1 MPTLAVPS
9 EPRSTSDHAPIS
21 PLQSRRLFQA
31 AVIALGLMILA
42 SHDADAQRTT
52 HVLHGRVVDT
62 TGAPLAG
69 VRVVVTELSRANTT
83 GDDGRFRFGAVTAGR
98 YTLSFSR
105 VGLAPVSRRVAIE
118 GADGVVDVAMRPSRI
133 QLAAVQVTATPAATR
148 AQESPQPIAVLEG
161 PELRATQGAAL
172 GETLE
177 QVPGVRSL
185 SMTTGIGKPVI
196 RGMTHYR
203 VVTLDNGQRT
213 ETQAWGHD
221 HSPNVETATAD
232 RVEVIKGPASV
243 LYGSDALGGVINV
256 VAPAVPDALD
266 VPRFVRGRLA
276 TMYNSNVRGA
286 DGTLTLEGA
295 TGGLGARGAMT
306 LRGSGDMRTPG
317 GTLSNTNN
325 RAVASEGALGYRAP
339 WGSISARYAGRGE
352 RIEIYDN
359 PVSAP
364 GYTGFQLI
372 DTHRA
377 TLELNAP
384 IGNARLQANAGY
396 EQNYRREFADVAA
409 AQADLGLFV
418 RNWTG
423 LAHLHHAPIGPVSG
437 TIGVSG
443 MTSTFENLGT
453 QTLIPSSDTRNAAVY
468 AFEQA
473 EFGRW
478 KATVGARY
486 DWRSLATDGNESIGV
501 SAQSRTFSAV
511 TGSVGLLYKLAEP
524 VNLVF
529 NVARGFRA
537 PAAPDLF
544 ANGFHEGTRA
554 FERGDPDVGV
564 ETSLNTELGVRVA
577 TPNLT
582 AEASGFVNRVDDYV
596 YLRPFGTSGGAF
608 DSLQVVQGNARLA
621 GVEARVAYRP
631 VEFLTLQASGDYVRG
646 QNLSA
651 AVPLTF
657 IPPLRVLYG
666 VRLEGGD
673 GGTLRNRYVSVTA
686 ETNTRQARIDPRDV
700 APPGYTI
707 TSLGAGFTR
716 LVPRGPVTVDLSVR
730 NAFNVRY
737 RSFMSRYKEFADGPG
752 RAVVLRV
759 STPL

>member
-1 MPTLAVPS
+1 
-9 EPRSTSDHAPIS
+9 
-21 PLQSRRLFQA
+21 
-31 AVIALGLMILA
+31 
-42 SHDADAQRTT
+42 
-52 HVLHGRVVDT
+52 
-62 TGAPLAG
+62 
-69 VRVVVTELSRANTT
+69 
-83 GDDGRFRFGAVTAGR
+83 
-98 YTLSFSR
+98 
-105 VGLAPVSRRVAIE
+105 
-118 GADGVVDVAMRPSRI
+118 
-133 QLAAVQVTATPAATR
+133 
-148 AQESPQPIAVLEG
+148 
-161 PELRATQGAAL
+161 
-172 GETLE
+172 
-177 QVPGVRSL
+177 
-185 SMTTGIGKPVI
+185 
-196 RGMTHYR
+196 
-203 VVTLDNGQRT
+203 
-213 ETQAWGHD
+213 
-221 HSPNVETATAD
+221 
-232 RVEVIKGPASV
+232 
-243 LYGSDALGGVINV
+243 VINV

-286 DGTLTLEGA
+286 DGTLSLEGA
-295 TGGLGARGAMT
+295 TGGLGARGAVT

-317 GTLSNTNN
+317 GALSNTNN
-325 RAVASEGALGYRAP
+325 RAVASEGAVGYRAP
-339 WGSISARYAGRGE
+339 WGSLTARYAGRGE

-384 IGNARLQANAGY
+384 VGGARLQANAGY

-409 AQADLGLFV
+409 AQADLGLLV

-423 LAHLHHAPIGPVSG
+423 LAHLHHAPIGPLSG

-443 MTSTFENLGT
+443 MTSAFENLGT

-473 EFGRW
+473 ELGRW

-486 DWRSLATDGNESIGV
+486 DWRSLATDGNASIGV
-501 SAQSRTFSAV
+501 PAQSRTFSAV
-511 TGSVGLLYKLAEP
+511 TGSAGLLYKLAEP

-554 FERGDPDVGV
+554 FERGNPDVGV

-577 TPNLT
+577 TSNLT

-596 YLRPFGTSGGAF
+596 YLRPFGTGGGAF

-631 VEFLTLQASGDYVRG
+631 LDFLTLQASGDYVRG

-657 IPPLRVLYG
+657 IPPLRLLYG

-673 GGTLRNRYVSVTA
+673 GGALQNRYVSVTA
-686 ETNTRQARIDPRDV
+686 ETNTRQTRIDPRDV
-700 APPGYTI
+700 APPGYTV

-716 LVPRGPVTVDLSVR
+716 LVPRGAVTVDLSVR

>member
-1 MPTLAVPS
+1 MPLAALPWDPSAIGARAVASSRTL
-9 EPRSTSDHAPIS
+9 
-21 PLQSRRLFQA
+21 RLARVA
-31 AVIALGLMILA
+31 AVAILA
-42 SHDADAQRTT
+42 IASTASGGEAQRTS
-52 HVLHGRVVDT
+52 HALHGRVIDT
-62 TGAPLAG
+62 AGAPLAG
-69 VRVVVTELSRANTT
+69 VRVVVTELSRAQTT
-83 GDDGRFRFGAVTAGR
+83 SDDGRFRFGAVTGGR

-105 VGLAPVSRRVAIE
+105 VGLAPESRRVVVE
-118 GADGVVDVAMRPSRI
+118 GSDRAVDVAMRPSKI

-161 PELRATQGAAL
+161 PELRASQGAAL

-177 QVPGVRSL
+177 LVPGVRSL

-266 VPRFVRGRLA
+266 VPSFVRGRLA

-286 DGTLTLEGA
+286 DGTMSLEGA
-295 TGGLGARGAMT
+295 TGGLGARAAVT
-306 LRGSGDMRTPG
+306 VRGSGDMRTPG
-317 GTLSNTNN
+317 GALSNTNN
-325 RAVASEGALGYRAP
+325 RAVASEGAVGFRAP
-339 WGSISARYAGRGE
+339 WGSLAARYAGRGE

-384 IGNARLQANAGY
+384 IGGARLQVNGGY

-409 AQADLGLFV
+409 TRADLGLFV

-423 LAHLHHAPIGPVSG
+423 LAHLHHAPIGPLSG
-437 TIGVSG
+437 TVGVSG
-443 MTSTFENLGT
+443 MTSAFENLGT
-453 QTLIPSSDTRNAAVY
+453 KTLIPSSDTRNAAVY

-473 EFGRW
+473 ELGRW
-478 KATVGARY
+478 KATVGGRY
-486 DWRSLATDGNESIGV
+486 DWRSLDTDGNASIGV
-501 SAQSRTFSAV
+501 LAQARTFSAV
-511 TGSVGLLYKLAEP
+511 TGSAGLLYKLSDP

-554 FERGDPDVGV
+554 FERGNPDVGV

-577 TPNLT
+577 TSNLT
-582 AEASGFVNRVDDYV
+582 AEASGFVNRVHDYV

-608 DSLQVVQGNARLA
+608 DSLQVVQGDARLA

-631 VEFLTLQASGDYVRG
+631 IDFLTLQASGDYVRG
-646 QNLSA
+646 QNLTS

-657 IPPLRVLYG
+657 IPPLRLVYG

-673 GGTLRNRYVSVTA
+673 GGTLRNRYLSVTGESNA
-686 ETNTRQARIDPRDV
+686 RQTRIDPRDV
-700 APPGYTI
+700 APPGYTV
-707 TSLGAGFTR
+707 TSLAAGFTR

-730 NAFNVRY
+730 NVFNTRY

-759 STPL
+759 ATPL

>member
-1 MPTLAVPS
+1 VLIA
-9 EPRSTSDHAPIS
+9 
-21 PLQSRRLFQA
+21 LG
-31 AVIALGLMILA
+31 VIALA
-42 SHDADAQRTT
+42 SRSAEAQRTN
-52 HVLHGRVVDT
+52 HALQGRVVDT
-62 TGAPLAG
+62 AGAPLAG
-69 VRVVVTELSRANTT
+69 VRVVVTELTRTHVT
-83 GDDGRFRFGAVTAGR
+83 GEDGRFRFGAVTSGR

-105 VGLAPVSRRVAIE
+105 VGLAPESRRVVIE
-118 GADGVVDVAMRPSRI
+118 GADRVVDVAMRPSRV

-161 PELRATQGAAL
+161 PELRASQGAAL

-286 DGTLTLEGA
+286 DGTLSLEGA
-295 TGGLGARGAMT
+295 TGGLGARGAVT

-317 GTLSNTNN
+317 GALSNTNN
-325 RAVASEGALGYRAP
+325 RAVASEGAVGYRAP
-339 WGSISARYAGRGE
+339 WGSLTARYAGRGE

-384 IGNARLQANAGY
+384 VGGARLQANAGY

-409 AQADLGLFV
+409 AQADLGLLV

-423 LAHLHHAPIGPVSG
+423 LAHLHHAPIGPLSG

-443 MTSTFENLGT
+443 MTSAFENLGT

-473 EFGRW
+473 ELGRW

-486 DWRSLATDGNESIGV
+486 DWRSLATDGNASIGV
-501 SAQSRTFSAV
+501 PAQSRTFSAV
-511 TGSVGLLYKLAEP
+511 TGSAGLLYKLAEP

-554 FERGDPDVGV
+554 FERGNPDVGV

-577 TPNLT
+577 TSNLT

-596 YLRPFGTSGGAF
+596 YLRPFGTGGGAF

-631 VEFLTLQASGDYVRG
+631 LDFLTLQASGDYVRG

-657 IPPLRVLYG
+657 IPPLRLLYG

-673 GGTLRNRYVSVTA
+673 GGALQNRYVSVTA
-686 ETNTRQARIDPRDV
+686 ETNTRQTRIDPRDV
-700 APPGYTI
+700 APPGYTV

-716 LVPRGPVTVDLSVR
+716 LVPRGAVTVDLSVR

>member
-1 MPTLAVPS
+1 MPSPVIPS
-9 EPRSTSDHAPIS
+9 QPRSICGPASCS
-21 PLQSRRLFQA
+21 PPRALRLLGA
-31 AVIALGLMILA
+31 AALALGLLGLA
-42 SHDADAQRTT
+42 SRDADAQRTT
-52 HVLHGRVVDT
+52 HALHGRVVDT
-62 TGAPLAG
+62 SGAPLAG
-69 VRVVVTELSRANTT
+69 VRVVVTELARTHLT
-83 GDDGRFRFGAVTAGR
+83 GDDGRFRFGAVTEGR

-105 VGLAPVSRRVAIE
+105 VGLAPESRRVVV
-118 GADGVVDVAMRPSRI
+118 ADGDRVVDVTMRPSRI

-177 QVPGVRSL
+177 MVPGVRSL

-221 HSPNVETATAD
+221 HSPNVETATAE

-266 VPRFVRGRLA
+266 VPKFVRGRLA

-295 TGGLGARGAMT
+295 TGGLGARAGVT
-306 LRGSGDMRTPG
+306 LRGSGDMRTPSG
-317 GTLSNTNN
+317 ALSNTNN

-339 WGSISARYAGRGE
+339 WGSIAARYSGRGE
-352 RIEIYDN
+352 RIEIYDD
-359 PVSAP
+359 PILVP

-384 IGNARLQANAGY
+384 IGGARLQANAGY

-409 AQADLGLFV
+409 SQAALGLFV

-443 MTSTFENLGT
+443 MTSAFENLGT

-473 EFGRW
+473 ELGRW

-486 DWRSLATDGNESIGV
+486 DWRSLATDGNASIGV
-501 SAQSRTFSAV
+501 PAQSRTFSAA

-554 FERGDPDVGV
+554 FERGNPDVGV

-577 TPNLT
+577 TSNLT

-596 YLRPFGTSGGAF
+596 YLRPFGTSGGTF

-631 VEFLTLQASGDYVRG
+631 LDFLTLQASGDYVRG

-657 IPPLRVLYG
+657 IPPLRLLYG
-666 VRLEGGD
+666 VRLEGGE
-673 GGTLRNRYVSVTA
+673 GGKLQNRYVSVTA
-686 ETNTRQARIDPRDV
+686 ETNARQTRIDPRDV

-737 RSFMSRYKEFADGPG
+737 RSFMSRYKQFADGPG